1 MTAHAVLS
9 ASSAHRWLNCP
20 GSVQLEQAY
29 PDTTSEFAAEGT
41 LAHEICELKLR
52 AYAIE
57 PMGKAEYSS
66 RMAAL
71 KANELYKPEMETSTD
86 VYLEYI
92 KAVMLRYPV
101 QPAVVAEK
109 RVDYSAY
116 APDGFGTADC
126 LVLAGDVLH
135 VIDYKHGKGVP
146 VSADHNPQ
154 MMLYALGAISAYS
167 MLYTFKTVK
176 MAIVQPRLGN
186 ISEFEMQVSDLQ
198 AWGTKTVTPAAKL
211 ALSGKGGYAAGE
223 HCRFCRA
230 KTECR
235 ARAEHYMQLRGAAED
250 WAKSRSVIK
259 AAACYTDKELA
270 DYLKAA
276 ELLES
281 WYKDIKEHALA
292 LCLAGK
298 DVPGYKAVAGRTSRS
313 FTDTDKAFSVLMANG
328 VDKAVLYQYVPLTL
342 AKTEEAVG
350 KKLFKALLAD
360 YVVQTPGKPT
370 LVPASDKR
378 ARITNVESAEN
389 VFKKLED

>member
-9 ASSAHRWLNCP
+9 ASSAHRWMNCP
-20 GSVQLEQAY
+20 GSVLLEQEY
-29 PDTTSEFAAEGT
+29 PDSTSEFAAEGT

-57 PMGKAEYSS
+57 PMGKTEYNS
-66 RMAAL
+66 RLAKL
-71 KANELYKPEMETSTD
+71 KAAELYKPEMETSTD

-92 KAVMLRYPV
+92 KAVMLSYPV

-154 MMLYALGAISAYS
+154 MMLYALGAVSAYS
-167 MLYTFKTVK
+167 MLYSFKVVK

-186 ISEFEMQVSDLQ
+186 ISEFELPVDELIR
-198 AWGTKTVTPAAKL
+198 WGTDTVAPAAKL
-211 ALSGKGGYAAGE
+211 ALSGEGGYAAGE

-230 KTECR
+230 KAECR
-235 ARAEHYMQLRGAAED
+235 ARAEHYMQLKDTAEA
-250 WAKSRSVIK
+250 WASSKSAIK
-259 AAACYTDKELA
+259 ASTCYTDEELA
-270 DYLKAA
+270 EYLKAGDM
-276 ELLES
+276 LES

-292 LCLAGK
+292 LCLAGQ

-313 FTDTDKAFSVLMANG
+313 FTDTDKAFEVLMANG

-378 ARITNVESAEN
+378 ARITNTASADN

>member
-71 KANELYKPEMETSTD
+71 KANELYKLEMETSTD

-92 KAVMLRYPV
+92 KAVMLSYPV

-167 MLYTFKTVK
+167 MLYTFK
-176 MAIVQPRLGN
+176 
-186 ISEFEMQVSDLQ
+186 VS
-198 AWGTKTVTPAAKL
+198 
-211 ALSGKGGYAAGE
+211 
-223 HCRFCRA
+223 
-230 KTECR
+230 
-235 ARAEHYMQLRGAAED
+235 
-250 WAKSRSVIK
+250 
-259 AAACYTDKELA
+259 
-270 DYLKAA
+270 
-276 ELLES
+276 
-281 WYKDIKEHALA
+281 
-292 LCLAGK
+292 
-298 DVPGYKAVAGRTSRS
+298 VP
-313 FTDTDKAFSVLMANG
+313 
-328 VDKAVLYQYVPLTL
+328 
-342 AKTEEAVG
+342 
-350 KKLFKALLAD
+350 
-360 YVVQTPGKPT
+360 
-370 LVPASDKR
+370 
-378 ARITNVESAEN
+378 
-389 VFKKLED
+389 